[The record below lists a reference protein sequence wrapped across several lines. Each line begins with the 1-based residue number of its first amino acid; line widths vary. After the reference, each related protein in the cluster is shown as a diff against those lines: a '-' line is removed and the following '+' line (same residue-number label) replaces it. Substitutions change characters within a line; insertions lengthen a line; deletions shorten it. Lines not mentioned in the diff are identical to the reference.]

1 MSNDLEDFLRQAAEM
16 RQRKQAERRADEE
29 QQRDQQTRS
38 GPLPYTNARRERAVE
53 EVTGYYDE
61 LEEEILDER
70 DVEILDAVH
79 LLDGEQDSP
88 SREGASSTSEPS
100 ARAAMP
106 EAKIVAPEHGGSR
119 SSKIS
124 PAASL
129 REMLRQPDGLR
140 QAFLIREI
148 LNRPR
153 F

>member
-16 RQRKQAERRADEE
+16 RQRRQAERRAHQE
-29 QQRDQQTRS
+29 QQREQQTRS
-38 GPLPYTNARRERAVE
+38 RPRPYTNARRERAVE
-53 EVTGYYDE
+53 EVTE
-61 LEEEILDER
+61 LDDEILDER
-70 DVEILDAVH
+70 DIEVLDAVH
-79 LLDGEQDSP
+79 LLDGQQDSRRNVTSP
-88 SREGASSTSEPS
+88 SRSS

-106 EAKIVAPEHGGSR
+106 QAKIVAPEHGGAR
-119 SSKIS
+119 PPKTS